1 LFELTNNDVT
11 AGMMNTGVNPFSTAF
26 PSLPDPS
33 IPLNIDDAIQQWTT
47 MLSVLGELMLP
58 YNGLSFLLPTVIN
71 NNLSSIRI
79 VYYGASQF

>member
-1 LFELTNNDVT
+1 
-11 AGMMNTGVNPFSTAF
+11 MMNAGINPFSTAF

-47 MLSVLGELMLP
+47 MLGVFGGLILPDNGE
-58 YNGLSFLLPTVIN
+58 SFLLPSVIN
-71 NNLSSIRI
+71 NNLSSIRL